1 MVAERKL
8 YSSVVP
14 RCGLQLNQ
22 ARFYWHPI
30 TYGIVVWQ
38 RLTREALH

>member
-8 YSSVVP
+8 YPYVVP
-14 RCGLQLNQ
+14 MYGLQLNP

-38 RLTREALH
+38 RLTSEALH

>member
-8 YSSVVP
+8 YSSVP
-14 RCGLQLNQ
+14 RCRLQLNP

-30 TYGIVVWQ
+30 TYGIDVWQ
-38 RLTREALH
+38 SLTSEALH